1 MRFNQ
6 NKEYSLHKNTV
17 LFPMVG
23 LEHQYGRRFFVLVHQ
38 HGRRDVWWKRS
49 ISKDMNNDND
59 LKFA

>member
-17 LFPMVG
+17 WIG

-38 HGRRDVWWKRS
+38 HGRRDV
-49 ISKDMNNDND
+49 M
-59 LKFA
+59 